1 PTPHSP
7 PPDQPAGGA
16 YQYDVLYINPLNF
29 TAEENMYEAMAQYGL
44 SEENVLR
51 IKVNKL
57 KTILKKYK
65 DN

>member
-1 PTPHSP
+1 
-7 PPDQPAGGA
+7 
-16 YQYDVLYINPLNF
+16 
-29 TAEENMYEAMAQYGL
+29 MYEAMAQYGL